1 MTRSSY
7 HPVPDPRLR
16 TSAICLTVDCGSRD
30 DPGERGGLAH
40 LLEHLLMTTPT
51 ADGVP
56 FLDHVEQHGGTVVAE
71 TGLDRLRFLV
81 RVAADDTADAVERL
95 VDAVLRPRF
104 DADTLRT
111 ERAVVSTELAG
122 VDADPVEAAQHAVLD
137 ALFPDHPL
145 SRPVGGTPAG
155 ITGTDLADLRAH
167 HAEVFARRRAV
178 LVVVG
183 PTSPDVPDPGGRPA
197 LVRPPA
203 PLGPPRR
210 SEPRWPDA
218 FGWLCLGARSP
229 AAHDPRRPAFDLL
242 AHLLGTSSASLLF
255 RELRG
260 VLGLGHSFETWDRG
274 YGEAGAWRVL
284 VGVEP
289 GTAPRV
295 AQAVTDVLDRVA
307 GGAVGARALAAAVRR
322 VGTGL
327 LLEAEDPGQL
337 ARMTADRVLDGT
349 GDWSPEVELE
359 RLRAVTADE
368 VAAAAAHVREELLAV
383 VRPEGTQ

>member
-1 MTRSSY
+1 MTRLSY
-7 HPVPDPRLR
+7 HPVTDARLR

-30 DPGERGGLAH
+30 DPEERGGLAH

-51 ADGVP
+51 VNGTP
-56 FLDHVEQHGGTVVAE
+56 FLDHVEHDGGKVTAE
-71 TGLDRLRFLV
+71 TGLDRLRFTAQ
-81 RVAADDTADAVERL
+81 VAAEDTADTVERL

-111 ERAVVSTELAG
+111 ERAVVVNELAG
-122 VDADPVEAAQHAVLD
+122 GDADPVEAAQHAVLD

-145 SRPVGGTPAG
+145 GRPVGGTPAG

-167 HAEVFARRRAV
+167 HAEVFARRRAA

-183 PTSPDVPDPGGRPA
+183 PETPDAPGHGAEPA
-197 LVRPPA
+197 LVRPPT
-203 PLGPPRR
+203 PLGPPRHA
-210 SEPRWPDA
+210 EPIWPDT

-229 AAHDPRRPAFDLL
+229 AAGDRRRPAFDLL
-242 AHLLGTSSASLLF
+242 THLLGTSSASLLF

-295 AQAVTDVLDRVA
+295 VQAVTDVLDRVA
-307 GGAVGARALAAAVRR
+307 RGAVAPAALAATVRR

-327 LLEAEDPGQL
+327 LLDAEDPARL
-337 ARMTADRVLDGT
+337 ARTTADRVLDGAA
-349 GDWSPEVELE
+349 DWSVDDELD

-368 VAAAAAHVREELLAV
+368 VADAAAHVREELLAV
-383 VRPEGTQ
+383 VRPEGSR